1 MTTLNISLPDDVR
14 ALADEQVASGRFASH
29 SDYVASLILQ
39 DRQRI
44 DQERTQEVLRQR
56 LQSGPSREM
65 TDEDFDRIRQ
75 RLEADIA
82 QRQAP

>member
-14 ALADEQVASGRFASH
+14 ALADEQVASGRYASH
-29 SDYVASLILQ
+29 SDYVASLIRQ
-39 DRQRI
+39 DRQRME
-44 DQERTQEVLRQR
+44 QQRTEALLRQR

-65 TDEDFDRIRQ
+65 TDADFDRIRQ

-82 QRQAP
+82 HRQAP

>member
-1 MTTLNISLPDDVR
+1 MTTLNISLTDEAK
-14 ALADEQVASGRFASH
+14 ALADEQVASGRYASH
-29 SDYVASLILQ
+29 SDYVASLIFR

-44 DQERTQEVLRQR
+44 EQERTEAKIRQR

-65 TDEDFDRIRQ
+65 TDADFDRIRQ

-82 QRQAP
+82 QRRSP